1 MMVVAEDDALLLE
14 RTTSTTSEA
23 EGSRGGRDSRPMAT
37 ATHAARAPP
46 RLVAVTEGRGG
57 VATGVASLGHRCAT
71 KEVGAAGAP
80 RGAATEV
87 VGKDDADG
95 MST

>member
-1 MMVVAEDDALLLE
+1 MPFYLRGRPLPHPKPKGLGAAGTVGQWLQLHTPLE
-14 RTTSTTSEA
+14 N
-23 EGSRGGRDSRPMAT
+23 
-37 ATHAARAPP
+37 PP